1 MIVFFKYLIFS
12 QNKKDYR
19 EIALKFN
26 TTTRNVY
33 RLAHGKRGK
42 KYKDYAIL
50 KELSNRQIIEGVV
63 RG

>member
-1 MIVFFKYLIFS
+1 MIVFFKYLLFS

-33 RLAHGKRGK
+33 RLAHGKRAK

-50 KELSNRQIIEGVV
+50 KELSIRQIIEGVV